1 MAPRAMLGAAVGAVV
16 LATAAC
22 GGGSKA
28 ASQTTTTTVAAGR
41 GAGLQAFRQCMAAH
55 GVTLAQRPRT
65 SSTTEGSAPPP
76 SRTDGG
82 GAGGFGGF
90 GGGGGFANRFQQPP
104 AGVDPGKY
112 RTALQA
118 CQAQLPNP
126 QGNAQFQS
134 AFVAYVNCL
143 KSHGVQVGDPSLG
156 ARALDGVDRSTAT
169 FQAAQQ
175 VCRALLPNRGQGTTT
190 STTG

>member
-1 MAPRAMLGAAVGAVV
+1 MAPRGMLCAAVGAVA

-41 GAGLQAFRQCMAAH
+41 GAALQAFRQCTAAH
-55 GVTLAQRPRT
+55 GVTLPQRQRT
-65 SSTTEGSAPPP
+65 STHTNGSAPPP
-76 SRTDGG
+76 SQTDGG
-82 GAGGFGGF
+82 GGGGFGGF

-104 AGVDPGKY
+104 AGVDGGKY

-118 CQAQLPNP
+118 CQSQLPNP
-126 QGNAQFQS
+126 QDNAQFQS
-134 AFVAYVNCL
+134 AFMAYVSCL

-156 ARALDGVDRSTAT
+156 ARALSGVDRTTAT

-175 VCRALLPNRGQGTTT
+175 VCRALLPNRAPGTTT